1 MKYTTSYHVKG
12 WTNEQVSQVLRDQI
26 PEGKTYSQCY
36 YFSNRYLHRP
46 FTPARKK
53 QHARIIEMGE
63 QIEEM
68 LDQLLS
74 YAEIAERFNL
84 SKQRIYSIMQ
94 RYKELKR

>member
-1 MKYTTSYHVKG
+1 MKYMTSYHVKG
-12 WTNEQVSQVLRDQI
+12 WTSEQVSQVLRDQI

-53 QHARIIEMGE
+53 QHARILEMGQ

-68 LDQLLS
+68 LDQCLS
-74 YAEIAERFNL
+74 YADIAEKFNL
-84 SKQRIYSIMQ
+84 SKQRIYSIMK
-94 RYKELKR
+94 RYKELK